1 MSIILVPA
9 LTYTLCAKGVNL
21 RKNKLVFVFISQ
33 MWFSV
38 GEEPHECTQ
47 EAGGGFS

>member
-9 LTYTLCAKGVNL
+9 LTYTLCTKGVNL
-21 RKNKLVFVFISQ
+21 RNNKLVFVFISQ

-38 GEEPHECTQ
+38 GEGPYECVQ
-47 EAGGGFS
+47 GAGGGFS